1 MKLTWSRTVIGKHTK
16 PYDFA
21 ARDGDEPV
29 GRIYRHTT
37 HGGPANWFWAMQASG
52 PGINRHG
59 IQCQGLVETKA
70 EAVRLVEETYY
81 RCLRDPKSPSSRR
94 GTLGDGGQ

>member
-1 MKLTWSRTVIGKHTK
+1 MKLTWSRTVIGKQTK

-29 GRIYRHTT
+29 GRIYRHDT
-37 HGGPANWFWAMQASG
+37 HGGQPNWFWAMNASG

-59 IQCQGLVETKA
+59 ILCNGLVETKA
-70 EAVRLVEETYY
+70 EAVRLVEETYE
-81 RCLRDPKSPSSRR
+81 RCQAARL
-94 GTLGDGGQ
+94 